1 MMRFLKVQQSLV
13 EFRKGALYKQ
23 TNFSTPM
30 FFLEVDLVR
39 NVIVIGRRRQTKQR
53 NIAVM
58 AMEAEKVEETS
69 KKLEMSVSI
78 SQDALEDQDGFL
90 EESTNSPDLISS
102 SPNLYCRQISLQYF
116 LTSNLPDFLQTLIKR
131 SPVGFR
137 VSIFFIKPN

>member
-1 MMRFLKVQQSLV
+1 MQQSLV
-13 EFRKGALYKQ
+13 GFRKGALYKQ

-58 AMEAEKVEETS
+58 AMEAEKVEE

>member
-1 MMRFLKVQQSLV
+1 MQQSLV
-13 EFRKGALYKQ
+13 GFRKGALYKQ

-58 AMEAEKVEETS
+58 AMEAEKVEE

-90 EESTNSPDLISS
+90 EESTTSPDLISS

>member
-1 MMRFLKVQQSLV
+1 MQQSLV
-13 EFRKGALYKQ
+13 GFRKGALYKQ

-58 AMEAEKVEETS
+58 AMEAEKVEE

-90 EESTNSPDLISS
+90 EENSPDLISS

-116 LTSNLPDFLQTLIKR
+116 LTSNLPDFL
-131 SPVGFR
+131 
-137 VSIFFIKPN
+137 

>member
-1 MMRFLKVQQSLV
+1 
-13 EFRKGALYKQ
+13 
-23 TNFSTPM
+23 M

-58 AMEAEKVEETS
+58 AMEAEKVEE

-90 EESTNSPDLISS
+90 EESTNSPDMISS
-102 SPNLYCRQISLQYF
+102 SPNLYCRQIPLS
-116 LTSNLPDFLQTLIKR
+116 SNISRLPICRISSKL
-131 SPVGFR
+131 
-137 VSIFFIKPN
+137 